1 MWKTTG
7 KKPAKLLALD
17 RTILPEELS
26 YIYQWFS
33 EFYSGQPFSY
43 SELESWCRLTGRH
56 LDIVEIDLIKRLVFS
71 RNGISP

>member
-1 MWKTTG
+1 MSFIQ
-7 KKPAKLLALD
+7 AK
-17 RTILPEELS
+17 
-26 YIYQWFS
+26 
-33 EFYSGQPFSY
+33 PFSY